1 MTINGKNHKVVF
13 RPGRPLTKVVLLIT
27 IVLCTVAL
35 LVIHSSVSAE
45 KERLAKSRATA
56 IAREQ
61 EKEAVQEKIDK
72 PGSVEGYVE
81 IAGDELG
88 LYDPD
93 TVIVET
99 E

>member
-1 MTINGKNHKVVF
+1 MTAKKPKIKIVF
-13 RPGRPLTKVVLLIT
+13 RHGKLLTKVVLLIT

-35 LVIHSSVSAE
+35 IAIHSVMESE
-45 KERLAKSRATA
+45 KARLDLARAA
-56 IAREQ
+56 AFKQEQ
-61 EKEAVQEKIDK
+61 ERDDVQGKIDRL
-72 PGSVEGYVE
+72 GSQDGIVE